1 MEILSFILSEL
12 VCPEGCKCEL
22 YLEEKIFKK
31 EGLAS
36 CLLLT
41 CNFGYSKE
49 FNTSISNDS
58 SFDFNA
64 RTVYSMKACGKGYA
78 GLGKS

>member
-12 VCPEGCKCEL
+12 ECSEGCKCEL

-36 CLLLT
+36 CLLST

-49 FNTSISNDS
+49 FYTSISNDN